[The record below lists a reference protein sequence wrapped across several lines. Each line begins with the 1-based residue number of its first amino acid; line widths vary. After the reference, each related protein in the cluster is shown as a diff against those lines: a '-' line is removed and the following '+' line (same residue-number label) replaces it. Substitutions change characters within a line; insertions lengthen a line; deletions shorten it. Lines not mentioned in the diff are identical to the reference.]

1 VTTRNLERLLAPR
14 SVALIGASVRP
25 GRAGTVVWENLQAG
39 GFAGELWPVNPKYDT
54 VGGVP
59 CYAAV
64 ASLPAAPDLAVLC
77 TPPKTIPGLVAKL
90 AERGTRAVTVIS
102 SLVRAGRDD
111 GAALA
116 AKMLE
121 AARPHTL
128 RVLGPGCAGLLVP
141 GIGLNA
147 SVACGKALPGRL
159 AFVSQSDALVSA
171 VLDWAGSR
179 DIGFSHFVALGD
191 AADVD
196 LGDLID
202 YLGADPQTGAILVCT
217 ESVASPRKFMSAA
230 RAAARNKPVV
240 IVKAG
245 RAGQGPRAA
254 ATHTGAILGSDAVY
268 DAAIRRAG
276 MLRVHTTEDLF
287 AAVSLLANARPLA
300 GDGLA
305 VVTNGG
311 GPGVM
316 AMDELGVAGLP
327 AVELAADTV
336 RTLDRVLPRAW
347 SGANPVDI
355 GGDAD
360 AARYAAASKAVLSD
374 PGSGTLLVIHVPSAA
389 VPSLDVAQ
397 ALLPEVTAT
406 PRNVL
411 AAFMGGDSVAPAREC
426 LEQAGVP
433 CYETPEQAV
442 RAFAQLVQYRRNQE
456 LLMEVPALLRDEGA
470 GAAALAGTVVRAALA
485 AGRTSLS
492 EPEAKAVLRAYG
504 IPVVETRV
512 ALDAAQAA
520 AAAAEIGFP
529 VAVKVLSQQLVHKSD
544 AGGVVLDLEDAD
556 AVLAACQAIARRVA
570 VLAPQARIDGF
581 TVQAMARRPDAHE
594 LIVGAALD
602 PVFGPVVLFGQ
613 GGIAVE
619 ALDDR
624 AVALPPLNQVL
635 ARDLVSRARVARL
648 LQGYR
653 GRPAADHDAIHRALI
668 AVGQMLAEVP
678 EIVELDINPLLADRQ
693 GVLAL
698 DARIVIAAGDG
709 GGVGR
714 FAILPYPQ
722 HLVQSVPWRGGGE
735 LVVRPIRPEDA
746 PAHLEFFAALDPA
759 DVRARVMGAVR
770 ALRPGDLA
778 RLTQIDYDRE
788 MALIATRRRPDGRW
802 ETLGV
807 ARSHADPDRSGAEFA
822 VIVRSDM
829 KGAGLGG
836 ILMLK
841 LISHCRAH
849 GIGELRG
856 ETFADNAKMLKMA
869 RALGFALTPDPA
881 EGVVR
886 LSLRLGG

>member
-14 SVALIGASVRP
+14 SVAVIGASMRP
-25 GRAGTVVWENLQAG
+25 GRAGTVVWDNLQAG
-39 GFAGELWPVNPKYDT
+39 GFGGDLWPVNPKYDT
-54 VGGVP
+54 VGGAP

-77 TPPKTIPGLVAKL
+77 TPPKTIPGLVAQL

-102 SLVRAGRDD
+102 SFVRVGRDD
-111 GAALA
+111 AAALA
-116 AKMLE
+116 TKMLE

-147 SVACGKALPGRL
+147 SVACGRALPGRL

-179 DIGFSHFVALGD
+179 DIGFSHFVALGE

-202 YLGADPQTGAILVCT
+202 YLGAEPQTGAILVCT
-217 ESVASPRKFMSAA
+217 ESVTSPRKFMSAA

-245 RAGQGPRAA
+245 RAGQGARAA

-287 AAVSLLANARPLA
+287 AAVSLLANARPLG
-300 GDGLA
+300 GDRLA

-327 AVELAADTV
+327 AVELAADTA
-336 RTLDRVLPRAW
+336 RTLDRALSRAW

-374 PGSGTLLVIHVPSAA
+374 PGTDTLLVIHVPSAA
-389 VPSLDVAQ
+389 VPSLDVAE

-411 AAFMGGDSVAPAREC
+411 AAFMGGDSVAPARER

-456 LLMEVPALLRDEGA
+456 LLMEVPALLRDEGT
-470 GAAALAGTVVRAALA
+470 GAAALAATVVRAALA

-529 VAVKVLSQQLVHKSD
+529 VAVKVLSQQVVHKSD
-544 AGGVVLDLEDAD
+544 VGGVALDLEDAD

-602 PVFGPVVLFGQ
+602 PVFGPIVLFGQ

-653 GRPAADHDAIHRALI
+653 GRPAADHDAIHRVLI

-678 EIVELDINPLLADRQ
+678 EIVELDINPLLADRH

-709 GGVGR
+709 AGVKR

-722 HLVQSVPWRGGGE
+722 HLAQSVPWRGAGE

-770 ALRPGDLA
+770 ELRPGDLA

-788 MALIATRRRPDGRW
+788 MALIGTRRRPDGRW

-807 ARSHADPDRSGAEFA
+807 ARSHADPDRASAEFA
-822 VIVRSDM
+822 VIVRSDL
-829 KGAGLGG
+829 KGTGLGG

-841 LISHCRAH
+841 LISHCRAQ